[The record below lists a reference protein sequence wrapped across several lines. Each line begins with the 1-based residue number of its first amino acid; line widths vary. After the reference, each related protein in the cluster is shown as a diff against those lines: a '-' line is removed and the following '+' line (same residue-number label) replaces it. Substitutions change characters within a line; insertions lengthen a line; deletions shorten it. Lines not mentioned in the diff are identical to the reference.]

1 MIAVS
6 CQDDRTISCIPSMQ
20 QPRKVLLVFGLV
32 CGVVAFLSATA
43 EAQSPAV
50 GFSPTSLSFGSQNIG
65 TTSAA
70 QSVTMTNKGTT
81 TLTITKIYVG
91 GSNSPDFAFQSNT
104 CYPSVSAGAS
114 CTITDQFRPSQSGA
128 ETAYISIADSAT
140 GSPQLVNMTGTGVS
154 SSLSVSLSTTSLS
167 FGSQNIGT
175 TSAGQNVTLTNTGS
189 AALSISSIAVTGS
202 NNGDFAQTNSC
213 GSSLAAGA
221 NCTLV

>member
-1 MIAVS
+1 
-6 CQDDRTISCIPSMQ
+6 
-20 QPRKVLLVFGLV
+20 
-32 CGVVAFLSATA
+32 
-43 EAQSPAV
+43 
-50 GFSPTSLSFGSQNIG
+50 
-65 TTSAA
+65 
-70 QSVTMTNKGTT
+70 MTNKGTT

-154 SSLSVSLSTTSLS
+154 SSLSVSLSPTSLS

-221 NCTLV
+221 NCTHWCDFHADCGTGSRSASVTITDNATGSPQTFHSQRNRCQPRE